1 MSPLGSHAIRLVGA
15 GDDWGPIQA
24 EERKKECAVPK
35 VDIKVEKRGERRMLF
50 SADLRWENLED
61 SMDWNSVAKACKPSE
76 SHRGQSHGFDPHP
89 EKLGM

>member
-1 MSPLGSHAIRLVGA
+1 MGA
-15 GDDWGPIQA
+15 HQA

-61 SMDWNSVAKACKPSE
+61 SMDWNLVAKRANLPRATEASPMDSTPITKSSVCD
-76 SHRGQSHGFDPHP
+76 HGYN
-89 EKLGM
+89 